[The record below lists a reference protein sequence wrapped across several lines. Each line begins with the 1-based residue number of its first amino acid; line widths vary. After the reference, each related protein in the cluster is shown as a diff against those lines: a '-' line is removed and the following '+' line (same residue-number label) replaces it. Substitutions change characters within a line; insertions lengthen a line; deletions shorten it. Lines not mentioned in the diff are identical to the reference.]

1 MESRKDGTDG
11 PICRAGIETE
21 MWRKG
26 LWSQWG
32 KERTGR
38 VESSTDMCTP
48 HV

>member
-11 PICRAGIETE
+11 PICRAGIDVEK
-21 MWRKG
+21 R

-32 KERTGR
+32 KERTGQ